1 LLKLF
6 SSYCNTEIRAL
17 IQQYKKGNNMKHQQS
32 GFTLVEIAIVL
43 VIVGLLLGGVLKGQ
57 ELINSAKAKSYAQ
70 DFRVIQT
77 ALYGFQD
84 RYKGI
89 PGDLA
94 GAATKI
100 TNAITA
106 TTPVA
111 APGGPVGNGFIGGA
125 WNTTTNTDESC
136 LAFQHL
142 RLAGFLAGNTTP
154 NCATAGDAYL
164 QTNADGGRVGISS
177 EMQMTLPLTNPMT
190 GSYNICSTGVLGRI
204 AKQLDTQLD
213 DGNTLTGSFRV
224 AAIGTPN
231 TALATGSVDDATSY
245 LVCLAF

>member
-1 LLKLF
+1 
-6 SSYCNTEIRAL
+6 
-17 IQQYKKGNNMKHQQS
+17 MKHQQS

-43 VIVGLLLGGVLKGQ
+43 VIIGLLLGGVLKGQ

-84 RYKGI
+84 RFKGI

-94 GAATKI
+94 GADTKI
-100 TNAITA
+100 VVNG
-106 TTPVA
+106 VA
-111 APGGPVGNGFIGGA
+111 ANLATPPATIGNGQINGA
-125 WNTTTNTDESC
+125 WDTTTATDESC
-136 LAFQHL
+136 VAWQHM
-142 RLAGFLAGNTTP
+142 RMAGFLAGNTTV
-154 NCATAGDAYL
+154 NCTAGDAYL
-164 QTNADGGRVGISS
+164 QTNADGGRIGISS
-177 EMQMTLPLTNPMT
+177 TMQMTAPTVMS
-190 GSYNICSTGVLGRI
+190 GSYNICSTGVLGKI

-224 AAIGTPN
+224 AAIGTPA
-231 TALATGSVDDATSY
+231 TALATSAVDDATSY

>member
-1 LLKLF
+1 
-6 SSYCNTEIRAL
+6 
-17 IQQYKKGNNMKHQQS
+17 MKHQQS

-43 VIVGLLLGGVLKGQ
+43 VIIGLLLGGVLKGQ

-70 DFRVIQT
+70 DFRVIQA

-94 GAATKI
+94 GASTKI
-100 TNAITA
+100 TGATLA
-106 TTPVA
+106 TT
-111 APGGPVGNGFIGGA
+111 GGTVGNGQIEGA
-125 WNTTTNTDESC
+125 WNTTTDTDESC

-142 RLAGFLAGNTTP
+142 RLAGFLAGNTSG
-154 NCATAGDAYL
+154 NCTGANAAAYF

-177 EMQMTLPLTNPMT
+177 TMQITGMT
-190 GSYNICSTGVLGRI
+190 GSYNICSTGVLGKI

-213 DGNTLTGSFRV
+213 DGNTATGSFRV
-224 AAIGTPN
+224 SAIGTPA
-231 TALATGSVDDATSY
+231 TALATASVDDATSY

>member
-1 LLKLF
+1 
-6 SSYCNTEIRAL
+6 
-17 IQQYKKGNNMKHQQS
+17 MKSQQS

-43 VIVGLLLGGVLKGQ
+43 VIIGLLLGGVLKGQ

-70 DFRVIQT
+70 DFRTIQA

-84 RYKGI
+84 RFKGI

-94 GAATKI
+94 GANVKI
-100 TNAITA
+100 TNATLA
-106 TTPVA
+106 TTPTA

-136 LAFQHL
+136 LAFQHM
-142 RLAGFLAGNTTP
+142 RLAGFLPGSTDATTGCSVAGN
-154 NCATAGDAYL
+154 AYQ

-177 EMQMTLPLTNPMT
+177 EIQMTAPTAMT
-190 GSYNICSTGVLGRI
+190 GSYNICSTGVVGKI

-213 DGNTLTGSFRV
+213 DGNTQTGSFRV
-224 AAIGTPN
+224 AEIATPT
-231 TALATGSVDDATSY
+231 TALQLSDVNDATSY

>member
-1 LLKLF
+1 
-6 SSYCNTEIRAL
+6 
-17 IQQYKKGNNMKHQQS
+17 MKRQQS

-70 DFRVIQT
+70 DFRTIQT

-84 RYKGI
+84 RFKGI

-94 GAATKI
+94 GANTKI
-100 TNAITA
+100 TGATLA
-106 TTPVA
+106 TT
-111 APGGPVGNGFIGGA
+111 GGTVGNGQIQGVWDSPTA
-125 WNTTTNTDESC
+125 TDESC
-136 LAFQHL
+136 LAWQHM

-154 NCATAGDAYL
+154 ICTTGDPYV
-164 QTNADGGRVGISS
+164 QINADGGRVGISS
-177 EMQMTLPLTNPMT
+177 TMQMTLPTAMT
-190 GSYNICSTGVLGRI
+190 GSYNICSTGVLGKI

-213 DGNTLTGSFRV
+213 DGNSQTGSFRV
-224 AAIGTPN
+224 AEIATPTTAIT
-231 TALATGSVDDATSY
+231 TALTLDANSY

>member
-1 LLKLF
+1 
-6 SSYCNTEIRAL
+6 
-17 IQQYKKGNNMKHQQS
+17 MKRQQS

-70 DFRVIQT
+70 DFRTIQT

-84 RYKGI
+84 RFKGI

-100 TNAITA
+100 VVGGVPA
-106 TTPVA
+106 TQAST
-111 APGGPVGNGFIGGA
+111 GGTIGNGQIEGV
-125 WNTTTNTDESC
+125 WNTAINSDESC
-136 LAFQHL
+136 LAWQHL
-142 RLAGFLAGNTTP
+142 RLAGFLAGSTDATTG
-154 NCATAGDAYL
+154 CSVAGNAY
-164 QTNADGGRVGISS
+164 QQINADGGRIGISS
-177 EMQMTLPLTNPMT
+177 TMQMTAPTAMT
-190 GSYNICSTGVLGRI
+190 GSYNICSAGVLGKI

-224 AAIGTPN
+224 AATGTPA
-231 TALATGSVDDATSY
+231 TALANASVDDATSY

>member
-1 LLKLF
+1 
-6 SSYCNTEIRAL
+6 
-17 IQQYKKGNNMKHQQS
+17 MKHQQS

-43 VIVGLLLGGVLKGQ
+43 VIIGLLLGGVLKGQ

-70 DFRVIQT
+70 DFRTVQA

-84 RYKGI
+84 RFKGI

-94 GAATKI
+94 GANTKI
-100 TNAITA
+100 TGA
-106 TTPVA
+106 TLASTPA
-111 APGGPVGNGFIGGA
+111 TGPGGPVGNGFIGGA

-136 LAFQHL
+136 LAFQHM

-154 NCATAGDAYL
+154 ACATAGDPYL
-164 QTNADGGRVGISS
+164 QTNAGGGRVGISS
-177 EMQMTLPLTNPMT
+177 EMQMTEPTAMT
-190 GSYNICSTGVLGRI
+190 GSYNICSTGVLGKI

-224 AAIGTPN
+224 ALTTAPT
-231 TALATGSVDDATSY
+231 TALATASVDDATTY